1 MRAPVLPLRCQ
12 VCQDDYA
19 VKRCRTCEAPIC
31 SAHRWSTGREKDG
44 YYCVDSYCAP
54 MHRMVL
60 SMPPGPMGEGMSTE
74 APRATLAAGRFAR
87 WVMSLFRGKRVGA
100 S

>member
-1 MRAPVLPLRCQ
+1 MRDPVLTLRCQ

-31 SAHRWSTGREKDG
+31 AGHRWSTGREKDG

-60 SMPPGPMGEGMSTE
+60 SMPPGPMGVGTPAS
-74 APRATLAAGRFAR
+74 PNPSGRAWAT
-87 WVMSLFRGKRVGA
+87 WVLSFLRRR
-100 S
+100 